1 MSAVSGQ
8 ARLAR
13 SYTGARRHPWVLG
26 RLGDWV
32 IPFGPYTPAQL
43 VVMGGG
49 ALLLIKTFAWWSWLG
64 PVPVV
69 LWGVSVWLVRDARIG
84 GQSPFTAVL
93 GLVTLLSRPAAG
105 RIGGRPAR
113 DRTAGRLAGAF
124 VIEPGTPLHACVP
137 APDAVKQE
145 QEQMPPRVQA
155 VVAAGSGLARLTA
168 GVPAGRK

>member
-1 MSAVSGQ
+1 M
-8 ARLAR
+8 
-13 SYTGARRHPWVLG
+13 LG

-93 GLVTLLSRPAAG
+93 GLLTLLSRPAAG
-105 RIGGRPAR
+105 RIGGCPAR
-113 DRTAGRLAGAF
+113 DRAPGRLVGAF
-124 VIEPGTPLHACVP
+124 VIEPGMAGRVSAP
-137 APDAVKQE
+137 APSAVRQE
-145 QEQMPPRVQA
+145 QTRPRVQA